1 MSDGNVARP
10 RRSRFKRTVSDR
22 IQLTSDDLAIID
34 HVGRRRFLTT
44 AQLFRLFPRRSPQNL
59 RWRLA
64 KLFDAQYLDR
74 PRAQINH
81 YSSSVN
87 SSMVHALGNKG
98 AELFARRQC
107 IAPPLTDWTDKNR
120 SLTRPYIEHALLVA
134 DVMIGLEP
142 ILQTRADLT
151 VLQDAALRALLPT
164 TRFRSSNPWS
174 LSARIAQHGK
184 YQTISIAPD
193 AAFAIQFLTF
203 DRRSHFFLEADRATM
218 PIERSSLSQSS
229 FRRKLEVYLAV
240 HRAKE
245 HVQRFGFQNLRVL
258 TVTTSMERIQSML
271 AVVKAITA
279 GKGHGMFLFTDVATL
294 AKYSNPLTVPW
305 ITTNGTARID
315 VPPRS

>member
-34 HVGRRRFLTT
+34 HVGRRRFLAT
-44 AQLFRLFPRRSPQNL
+44 AQLFRLFPSRSPQNL

-134 DVMIGLEP
+134 DVMIGLE
-142 ILQTRADLT
+142 LQTRADLT

-164 TRFRSSNPWS
+164 TRFRPSNPWS
-174 LSARIAQHGK
+174 LSARIAQQGK
-184 YQTISIAPD
+184 HQTISIAPD
-193 AAFAIQFLTF
+193 AVFAIQFLTF

-229 FRRKLEVYLAV
+229 FKRKLQLYLAA

-245 HVQRFGFQNLRVL
+245 HVTRFGFQNLRVL
-258 TVTTSMERIQSML
+258 TVTTSMERIQTML
-271 AVVKAITA
+271 LVVKAITEN
-279 GKGHGMFLFTDVATL
+279 KGHGMFLFTDTATL
-294 AKYSNPLTVPW
+294 SKYPDPLTLPW
-305 ITTNGTARID
+305 ITTNGPVRID